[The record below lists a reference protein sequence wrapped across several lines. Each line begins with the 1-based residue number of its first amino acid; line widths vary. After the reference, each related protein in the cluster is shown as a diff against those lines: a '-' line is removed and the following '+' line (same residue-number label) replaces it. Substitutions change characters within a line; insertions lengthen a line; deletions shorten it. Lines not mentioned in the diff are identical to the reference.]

1 MKHIK
6 MLLITALCLSL
17 GLSLT
22 GCRRVH
28 QPPLSRSTFLFNT
41 YITITLYEG
50 GNNAILNQCIR
61 ICKDYEEIFSKTL
74 EGSEIYNMN
83 HRSGEQT
90 EFELSDDTASLIA
103 TGLKYCEISGGAFDI
118 TIEPLSS
125 LWDFTS
131 GSSQVPDGAD
141 IAAAAARVDY
151 RNLRL
156 DGNHLTFLSPDTTI
170 DLGSIAKGYIA
181 DQMKAYLNQK
191 GITSGYINLGGNV
204 MAVGTRLDGNP
215 WRVGIQD
222 PHQERGVIL
231 RTIEVA
237 DKSVV
242 SSGTYERNFEQ
253 DGILYH
259 HLLDPSTGYP
269 KDVEAAQVTI
279 ISDSSLLGDALSTS
293 CLLIGE
299 EAGEEL
305 ASQFEDVEIQYAE

>member
-1 MKHIK
+1 MAAAVEKVDGSS
-6 MLLITALCLSL
+6 LSL
-17 GLSLT
+17 
-22 GCRRVH
+22 
-28 QPPLSRSTFLFNT
+28 
-41 YITITLYEG
+41 EG
-50 GNNAILNQCIR
+50 NVL
-61 ICKDYEEIFSKTL
+61 
-74 EGSEIYNMN
+74 
-83 HRSGEQT
+83 H
-90 EFELSDDTASLIA
+90 FEREDT
-103 TGLKYCEISGGAFDI
+103 
-118 TIEPLSS
+118 
-125 LWDFTS
+125 
-131 GSSQVPDGAD
+131 Q
-141 IAAAAARVDY
+141 
-151 RNLRL
+151 
-156 DGNHLTFLSPDTTI
+156 I
-170 DLGSIAKGYIA
+170 DLGALAKGYAA
-181 DQMKAYLNQK
+181 DKLKEYLVEN
-191 GITSGYINLGGNV
+191 GVDNALINLGGNV

-299 EAGEEL
+299 EAEEEL

>member
-1 MKHIK
+1 MRRISF
-6 MLLITALCLSL
+6 MAVFLCILSL
-17 GLSLT
+17 LT
-22 GCRRVH
+22 GCTEEEPSQNTV
-28 QPPLSRSTFLFNT
+28 SKEGFYFNT
-41 YITITLYEG
+41 IIEISVPEEHEELLDGAFEVCEKIEETFSRTRTDSELY
-50 GNNAILNQCIR
+50 R
-61 ICKDYEEIFSKTL
+61 I
-74 EGSEIYNMN
+74 N
-83 HRSGEQT
+83 HRT
-90 EFELSDDTASLIA
+90 ESEVTVSDWMREVLE
-103 TGLKYCEISGGAFDI
+103 TGLTFYELTDGALDI
-118 TIEPLSS
+118 TIAPVLDLWNFTGDDPHVPDEAALAAAVEKVDGSS
-125 LWDFTS
+125 LS
-131 GSSQVPDGAD
+131 
-141 IAAAAARVDY
+141 
-151 RNLRL
+151 LE
-156 DGNHLTFLSPDTTI
+156 GNVLHFEREDTQI
-170 DLGSIAKGYIA
+170 DLGALAKGYAA
-181 DQMKAYLNQK
+181 DKLKEYLVEN
-191 GITSGYINLGGNV
+191 GVDNALINLGGNV
-204 MAVGTRLDGNP
+204 LAVGTRLDGNP

>member
-74 EGSEIYNMN
+74 EGSEIYSMN
-83 HRSGEQT
+83 HRSGGQT

-125 LWDFTS
+125 LWDFRC
-131 GSSQVPDGAD
+131 V
-141 IAAAAARVDY
+141 
-151 RNLRL
+151 
-156 DGNHLTFLSPDTTI
+156 
-170 DLGSIAKGYIA
+170 
-181 DQMKAYLNQK
+181 
-191 GITSGYINLGGNV
+191 
-204 MAVGTRLDGNP
+204 
-215 WRVGIQD
+215 
-222 PHQERGVIL
+222 
-231 RTIEVA
+231 
-237 DKSVV
+237 
-242 SSGTYERNFEQ
+242 
-253 DGILYH
+253 
-259 HLLDPSTGYP
+259 
-269 KDVEAAQVTI
+269 
-279 ISDSSLLGDALSTS
+279 
-293 CLLIGE
+293 
-299 EAGEEL
+299 
-305 ASQFEDVEIQYAE
+305 